1 MVFWGARGEKY
12 ILYEMEGE
20 NRLWAFGFGLWEERP
35 VAEGERWWMKLDGNH
50 VFVRSHGKVPE
61 KSGGKGLDFKNEP
74 GVRLWEA
81 LEASFI

>member
-1 MVFWGARGEKY
+1 
-12 ILYEMEGE
+12 
-20 NRLWAFGFGLWEERP
+20 
-35 VAEGERWWMKLDGNH
+35 MKSDCNH

-81 LEASFI
+81 WEASLI